1 MQSLIYSLWFDT
13 NSKGVALRA
22 VKALFNSFHETFQPD
37 MSNLDDYTP
46 YIQLSDNYFLLVIES
61 HWTPGDICG
70 MIKGNRWIDEDE
82 SVMAIAMKEDAYI
95 PPHGLSDEINRK
107 IDVRV
112 WETKTKGMAYSR
124 V

>member
-1 MQSLIYSLWFDT
+1 MQSIIYSLWFDT

-37 MSNLDDYTP
+37 MSNLDHYAP

-70 MIKGNRWIDEDE
+70 MVKGNRWIDENE
-82 SVMAIAMKEDAYI
+82 SAMAIAMMKDAYI
-95 PPHGLSDEINRK
+95 PPHGLSDEMKRHV
-107 IDVRV
+107 DVRK
-112 WETKTKGMAYSR
+112 WEQTHNNLSYSR
-124 V
+124 A

>member
-22 VKALFNSFHETFQPD
+22 VKALFNSFHEVFQPD

-70 MIKGNRWIDEDE
+70 MIKGNRWIDESE
-82 SVMAIAMKEDAYI
+82 SVMAIAMKENAYI
-95 PPHGLSDEINRK
+95 PHHGLSQRMVSK
-107 IDVRV
+107 VDVKA
-112 WETKTKGMAYSR
+112 WESIHQNMAYLKA
-124 V
+124 